1 MKKINKEQ
9 LMKVYNIRT
18 GGIRH
23 TEKTGEEQV
32 EDLRFVSKIL
42 NDMYYYIFLQEGEV
56 NKVDVNKAMDILSEH
71 IAFDV

>member
-1 MKKINKEQ
+1 
-9 LMKVYNIRT
+9 MKVYNIKT

-23 TEKTGEEQV
+23 TGKEQI
-32 EDLRFVSKIL
+32 EDLKFVSKIL